1 MSVIVIGR
9 FPVSDVQ
16 QALAALKENGP
27 LLEEI
32 TVDAKKQG
40 AIHHG
45 FAAGEGQMV
54 VIDEWDTA
62 EHFQAFFDGNPK
74 VEKVT
79 TALGVTGPPTME
91 VLEKGEALGT
101 F

>member
-9 FPVSDVQ
+9 FPVSDV
-16 QALAALKENGP
+16 ARGLAALKENGA

-40 AIHHG
+40 AIHHC
-45 FAAGEGQMV
+45 FAAGEGELV

-62 EHFQAFFDGNPK
+62 EHFQTFFGGNPK
-74 VEKVT
+74 VEKIT
-79 TALGVTGPPTME
+79 TAVGVTGPPTME

>member
-1 MSVIVIGR
+1 MR
-9 FPVSDVQ
+9 
-16 QALAALKENGP
+16 AENGE

-62 EHFQAFFDGNPK
+62 EHFNGFFGCHSG
-74 VEKVT
+74 VAKVT
-79 TALGVTGPPTME
+79 NDRGVQGPPT
-91 VLEKGEALGT
+91 VQVFEKGETRGT